1 MAKTD
6 DRVKFF
12 QDIGELIW
20 HLKSEKIEL
29 MPTCFYRSPQ
39 EQEILYAQGK
49 SKTLNSRHREWLAM
63 DFVLIRH
70 GLPIWNRDVAYDR
83 AGELW
88 KGMGHTWGGDWES
101 LGDIYHFEF

>member
-6 DRVKFF
+6 DRVSFF
-12 QDIGELIW
+12 QDICELIW

-29 MPTCFYRSPQ
+29 MPTCFYRTRE
-39 EQEILYAQGK
+39 EQLTLYNQGK
-49 SKTLNSRHREWLAM
+49 SKVLHSKHQDWLAI
-63 DFVLIRH
+63 DFVLVRH
-70 GLPIWNRDVAYDR
+70 GQLIWKDDAAYHR